1 MYPYIIMKL
10 SKKKIQK
17 LYKSKNQ
24 TRKSGGKKS
33 FKPKQTNHRSRKAGA
48 LNLRR
53 RTLRKM
59 KGGEGGEGG
68 EEGEPVVEGE
78 PVIATPVL
86 TGKSVEGEKTPVKV
100 PEGGI
105 EFTPGDLEKVF
116 EKYTEGKPG
125 DKSTSA
131 PAQLM
136 GEQKEVSFKDLN
148 TYKEFMT
155 DVANLILKK
164 LTQEYDEKMK
174 KMKEELLGK
183 IEGEKPDESE
193 LVKQEKKPE
202 GEEEQEER
210 EEEQEEQEEQ
220 EEEE

>member
-59 KGGEGGEGG
+59 KGGDPEG
-68 EEGEPVVEGE
+68 EEGEPVLEAT
-78 PVIATPVL
+78 PVIATPIGDPV
-86 TGKSVEGEKTPVKV
+86 KTPEGTPVLQEELVKV

-105 EFTPGDLEKVF
+105 EFTALRKFTYLIIGNIFNFVSNAF
-116 EKYTEGKPG
+116 CI
-125 DKSTSA
+125 ST
-131 PAQLM
+131 
-136 GEQKEVSFKDLN
+136 GIGYVSSINFLISSD
-148 TYKEFMT
+148 MT
-155 DVANLILKK
+155 FLSFFIF
-164 LTQEYDEKMK
+164 
-174 KMKEELLGK
+174 
-183 IEGEKPDESE
+183 
-193 LVKQEKKPE
+193 
-202 GEEEQEER
+202 
-210 EEEQEEQEEQ
+210 
-220 EEEE
+220 